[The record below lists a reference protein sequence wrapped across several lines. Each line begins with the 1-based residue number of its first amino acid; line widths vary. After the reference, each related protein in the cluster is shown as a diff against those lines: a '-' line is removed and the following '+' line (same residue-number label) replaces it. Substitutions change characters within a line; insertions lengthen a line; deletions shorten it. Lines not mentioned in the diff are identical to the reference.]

1 MIIHEHIPKRKAKKP
16 NYKQRALK
24 ASWEEL
30 LRKYDVKPT
39 VRKTTKLVTNTSPSV
54 ILSPGRSTD
63 HIASL
68 DTGAGL
74 APKRESPKYTGD
86 NVIGIGQMHKSNA
99 VPIFKASDAEDI
111 AKMRRN

>member
-39 VRKTTKLVTNTSPSV
+39 VRKTAKLATNPSPAV
-54 ILSPGRSTD
+54 ILSPGRDTR
-63 HIASL
+63 HIPSV
-68 DTGAGL
+68 DTGQGL
-74 APKRESPKYTGD
+74 AAKRESPKYTGD
-86 NVIGIGQMHKSNA
+86 NMLGIGQMHKSNA